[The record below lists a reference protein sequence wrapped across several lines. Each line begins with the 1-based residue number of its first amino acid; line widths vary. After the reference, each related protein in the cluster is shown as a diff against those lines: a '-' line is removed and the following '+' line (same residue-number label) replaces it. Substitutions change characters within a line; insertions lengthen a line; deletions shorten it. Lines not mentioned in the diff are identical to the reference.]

1 MSKIFFLDIEK
12 SDIVQEL
19 LGSSTLV
26 ESFKTTNYLHL
37 DLDLYLING
46 QTGESINK
54 INSKLIQSI
63 MLIA

>member
-26 ESFKTTNYLHL
+26 ESSKTTNYLHL
-37 DLDLYLING
+37 DLDVYLING

>member
-54 INSKLIQSI
+54 TNSKLIQ
-63 MLIA
+63 

>member
-26 ESFKTTNYLHL
+26 ESSKTTNYLHL

>member
-26 ESFKTTNYLHL
+26 ESSKTTNYLHL

-54 INSKLIQSI
+54 TNSKLIQWI